1 MKTKAKSK
9 KIKERKKGI
18 SLITLVITIVVIII
32 LAAAVIL
39 TLNNNNPVG
48 SASDAVRQQDRAN
61 VQDKVTIVLA
71 SIQTKYLCSVEVTPG
86 NINEGIEYKLINPQN
101 ANGVTGGIVGWNETK
116 AEETGKD
123 NSFTLEI
130 ERPTYKQ
137 ESTTWYI
144 DEQGRVTLTVG
155 DETYGDDITQTPE
168 EENLGEGTRVLEE
181 ATYNKPYVPDEFSY
195 IEGTVDEGYVV
206 ADSIGNEFVWVPVD
220 GVNVKYERWC
230 KDGISYDDINLNLQE
245 NEETTIIS
253 NIINDMG
260 GFYIGR
266 YEIGVP
272 DVTSEIG
279 YNIGYNIDTIVEVPL
294 TTTPSI
300 KKGKE
305 IYTLDNVS
313 DNINTV
319 YISQNDAKSTT
330 LLGTA
335 YDTTMRWLKQ
345 SGYNVEGDSSL
356 YGNYS
361 DGSGNGSLK
370 LSGSNENWKM
380 NNIYDLA
387 GNIAEL
393 TIDEIYVNKD
403 NNVRLKAVEY
413 IVRGGSYKDKGNEV
427 SVSSRNK
434 VSQDNVSD
442 VGTRLLVVVGN
453 MEEYM

>member
-1 MKTKAKSK
+1 MKTKVKNK

-61 VQDKVTIVLA
+61 VQDKVTMVLA

-101 ANGVTGGIVGWNETK
+101 ANGVTGGIIGWNEK
-116 AEETGKD
+116 IGEEEGKD

-155 DETYGDDITQTPE
+155 DETYGDDITETPE
-168 EENLGEGTRVLEE
+168 EENLGEGTRDRAES
-181 ATYNKPYVPDEFSY
+181 AWNKPYVPEGFSY

-230 KDGISYDDINLNLQE
+230 KDGISYDDPNLMYDTSIDESMAQLVN
-245 NEETTIIS
+245 S
-253 NIINDMG
+253 AG

-266 YEIGVP
+266 YEMGYP
-272 DVTSEIG
+272 DITSEV
-279 YNIGYNIDTIVEVPL
+279 GYNIDTIA
-294 TTTPSI
+294 TTLPTAIPSV

-305 IYTLDNVS
+305 VITGDI
-313 DNINTV
+313 INDV
-319 YISQNDAKSTT
+319 NQMYIMQNDAGSMGISS
-330 LLGTA
+330 LEW
-335 YDTTMRWLKQ
+335 DTVMSWLKQ

-361 DGSGNGSLK
+361 DENGNGNLK

-387 GNIAEL
+387 GNAAECVSDERYL
-393 TIDEIYVNKD
+393 MDSQARTIGNIF
-403 NNVRLKAVEY
+403 Y
-413 IVRGGSYKDKGNEV
+413 IKRGGSYLDNGKDV
-427 SVSSRNK
+427 SIS
-434 VSQDNVSD
+434 
-442 VGTRLLVVVGN
+442 TREMFFEDTQVVGSRLVIFILPN
-453 MEEYM
+453 F

>member
-1 MKTKAKSK
+1 MKA
-9 KIKERKKGI
+9 KIKEKEKTKHKEVKKGI
-18 SLITLVITIVVIII
+18 SLITLVVTIIVIII

-48 SASDAVRQQDRAN
+48 SASKAVREQDRAN
-61 VQDKVTIVLA
+61 VQDKVNTVLA
-71 SIQTKYLCSVEVTPG
+71 SIAGKYLCSVEVTPG

-155 DETYGDDITQTPE
+155 DETYGDEITETPE
-168 EENLGEGTRVLEE
+168 DEEIGEGTRALEE
-181 ATYNKPYVPDEFSY
+181 ATYNKPYVPEGFSY

-245 NEETTIIS
+245 NEESTIIS

-279 YNIGYNIDTIVEVPL
+279 YNIDTIGGSEKKI
-294 TTTPSI
+294 PSV

-305 IYTLDNVS
+305 IFTLDNVS
-313 DNINTV
+313 YNIKAT
-319 YISQNDAKSTT
+319 YISQNDAMSTL

-361 DGSGNGSLK
+361 DESGNGSLK

-403 NNVRLKAVEY
+403 NNVRINEAEF

-427 SVSSRNK
+427 SVSSRNN

-442 VGTRLLVVVGN
+442 VGSRLLVVVGN